1 MDPSTDKSIS
11 DSNACFAGSF
21 LGQRQPAVPHPA
33 LLTTCILE
41 LATELLQ
48 AILFPRNEDKS
59 SLEEQVF
66 SVNGEPFNGEPL
78 PFFPTT
84 NPYPNPGLCF
94 FLQLASWN
102 LQLSFN
108 KYSGSRKEDK
118 SSLWKNRFFPC
129 RTENHSTVNRFLCSF
144 LPLNPYPVPAF
155 FNDFLPSP
163 AGMQVSVLY
172 LLKLRFFLLPAFS
185 LCIRT
190 SWMESAAGRDIGG

>member
-1 MDPSTDKSIS
+1 MS
-11 DSNACFAGSF
+11 
-21 LGQRQPAVPHPA
+21 
-33 LLTTCILE
+33 
-41 LATELLQ
+41 
-48 AILFPRNEDKS
+48 
-59 SLEEQVF
+59 
-66 SVNGEPFNGEPL
+66 NGEPFNGEPL
-78 PFFPTT
+78 SLLFPTT
-84 NPYPNPGLCF
+84 NPLPPTPAFCF

-108 KYSGSRKEDK
+108 KRTADLGTKDK

-172 LLKLRFFLLPAFS
+172 LLQLRFFLFPAFS

-190 SWMESAAGRDIGG
+190 SRMESAAGRDIGG